1 MHERRHPHHRVER
14 LRALRYHHKLVLSA
28 LIAFGVVGVLLAL
41 GKDRVTLRVHSEYTV
56 ADERFFPY
64 LAALEGSQPTS
75 GNAYTVLTNG
85 DQFLPAMLGAIGH
98 AQRRVLFE
106 TYNYEKGVLAARFT
120 TALASA
126 ARRGARV
133 TLIVDAVGS
142 KKMPRDQWQ
151 ALRDAGVHLADYGT
165 LRWYKPQ
172 AMNYRS
178 HRKLLIVDGVVA
190 FTGGEGVADKW
201 LGHAQDPDH
210 WRDTMVKIEGPL
222 VRLLEGAFSDTL
234 VQTQGPVTPV
244 VDPPPPAPASPSADR
259 ALIVRGTA
267 GSVNDLKRLYMVA
280 IGAASKTLD
289 ICSPY
294 FITDPSSDWA
304 LAQARARGVRV
315 RVLTD
320 GSHTDARPVK
330 FAGRSHYERLLRE
343 GIDIYEY
350 QPTMMHTKVMIVD
363 GVWSMFGSAN
373 FDNRSLE
380 MNDELNVVVADPAL
394 ADRFRQDFE
403 RDLLVSQR
411 IDQAS
416 WARRSVLERIREPFW
431 RWFGEAF

>member
-1 MHERRHPHHRVER
+1 MHERRHTRHRVER
-14 LRALRYHHKLVLSA
+14 LRSLRYHHKLLLSVL
-28 LIAFGVVGVLLAL
+28 IVIGVLGVLLAL
-41 GKDRVTLRVHSEYTV
+41 GKDSVTLRVNSEYSAT
-56 ADERFFPY
+56 DSRFFPY
-64 LAALEGSQPTS
+64 VAALIGSQPTS

-85 DQFLPAMLGAIGH
+85 DQFLPAMLGAIDG
-98 AQRRVLFE
+98 AERRVLFE
-106 TYNYEKGVLAARFT
+106 TYNYEKGVLGKRFT
-120 TALASA
+120 DALLA
-126 ARRGARV
+126 AAGRRVRV

-151 ALRDAGVHLADYGT
+151 ALRSAGVRLADYGT

-178 HRKLLIVDGVVA
+178 HRKLLVVDGVVA

-201 LGHAQDPDH
+201 MGHAQDPDH

-222 VRLLEGAFSDTL
+222 VRLLEGAFDETL
-234 VQTQGPVTPV
+234 VQAQAPVTPI
-244 VDPPPPAPASPSADR
+244 VDPPQSAPQVPARDR
-259 ALIVRGTA
+259 ALIVRSSA
-267 GSVNDLKRLYMVA
+267 GSGNDLKRLYMMS
-280 IGAASKTLD
+280 IGAATRTLD

-294 FITDPSSDWA
+294 FVTDPSTDWA
-304 LAQARARGVRV
+304 LAQARARGVRI

-320 GSHTDARPVK
+320 GDHTDALPVK
-330 FAGRSHYERLLRE
+330 FAGRSHYARLLGE
-343 GIDIYEY
+343 GIDLYEY
-350 QPTMMHTKVMIVD
+350 APTMMHTKVMIVD

-380 MNDELNVVVADPAL
+380 MNDELNVAVYDPAL

-403 RDLLVSQR
+403 RDLQVSRR
-411 IDQAS
+411 IDGAS
-416 WARRSVLERIREPFW
+416 WGRRSIIERIREQFW